1 LTENILKCQLKPLN
15 AADYLPAT
23 FNGAQ
28 LARLLAAFPDG
39 VCDWS
44 KPGVSQQSPV
54 SPLTFEGGPG
64 GVPLGPP
71 PTSTPL

>member
-23 FNGAQ
+23 FSGTQ
-28 LARLLAAFPDG
+28 LVRLSAAFPDG

-44 KPGVSQQSPV
+44 KPGVGQQPAV
-54 SPLTFEGGPG
+54 SPLTFENGPG
-64 GVPLGPP
+64 GEPLGPP